1 MATWHHLLAKSIV
14 RPADLPD
21 LEPAAQA
28 ALEPVTA
35 RYPMRVNP
43 YYLALARR
51 SPALWRQCVPDPAE
65 LEDHAGMADPLGEE
79 DRSPVPNLVHR
90 YPDRALLLV
99 HGGCAV
105 FCRFCTRKR
114 KVGTPAMRT
123 GKREI
128 GAAIGYI
135 ARTPE
140 IRDVLVSGGDPL
152 LLPDAELAGILGRLR
167 AIGHVAIIRIG
178 SRVPC
183 TLPQRVTRRLAAT
196 LRRFHPLY
204 VNTHFN
210 HPDEITPEAARAC
223 ARLADAGIPLGC
235 QTVLLKGVNDDAR
248 VLRRLFLRLLA
259 IRVKPYYLFQA
270 DLTRG
275 TGHFRTPVEQGLA
288 IMKQLLGFTSGM
300 AVPHF
305 ALDAPGGHGKV
316 RLVPDCS
323 LELGPEVRFTSFRG
337 VPCAYP
343 NPG

>member
-1 MATWHHLLAKSIV
+1 
-14 RPADLPD
+14 
-21 LEPAAQA
+21 
-28 ALEPVTA
+28 
-35 RYPMRVNP
+35 MRINP

-65 LEDHAGMADPLGEE
+65 LAPGAGMTDPLGEE
-79 DRSPVPNLVHR
+79 NRSPVPNLVHK
-90 YPDRALLLV
+90 YPDRALFLV
-99 HGGCAV
+99 HADCAV

-114 KVGTPAMRT
+114 KVGTRAMRINRQT
-123 GKREI
+123 I
-128 GAAIGYI
+128 AAGIAYI

-140 IRDVLVSGGDPL
+140 IYDVLVSGGDPL
-152 LLPDAELAGILGRLR
+152 LLPDAELADILGRLR
-167 AIGHVAIIRIG
+167 AIPHVGIIRIG

-183 TLPQRVTRRLAAT
+183 TLPQRITRRLAAT
-196 LRRFHPLY
+196 LKRFHPLY

-210 HPDEITPEAARAC
+210 HPDEITPAAARAC
-223 ARLADAGIPLGC
+223 ARLADAGVPLGC

-275 TGHFRTPVEQGLA
+275 ADHFRTPVEQGLA
-288 IMKQLLGFTSGM
+288 IMKRLLGFTSGM

-316 RLVPDCS
+316 RLAPDCG
-323 LELGPEVRFTSFRG
+323 LELGPEVRFTSFDG
-337 VPCAYP
+337 VPCVYP
-343 NPG
+343 NPR